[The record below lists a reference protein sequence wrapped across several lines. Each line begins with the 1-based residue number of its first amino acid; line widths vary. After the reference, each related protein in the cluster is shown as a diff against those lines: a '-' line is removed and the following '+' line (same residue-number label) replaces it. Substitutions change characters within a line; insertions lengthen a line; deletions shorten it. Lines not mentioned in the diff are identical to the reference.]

1 MIVSQLKHHF
11 RRLPILLLVVFSTH
25 SQNLFAQDCSLL
37 CDLLFPP
44 SVQPVQPILSEDSDS
59 CDIILIAPQYS
70 FDGFEVNVTWELD
83 GVSAG
88 SGPTTTILNN
98 DALEADSITMIFE
111 VISTGEIPD
120 TCYCPF
126 TTFFPELID
135 INNYPWSCDCQPG
148 GPPVPSFDVEYIY
161 GCGEVEV
168 LFYNTTVEEQLYD
181 LEWTFGVDANTIT
194 SNEIDYG
201 LTFVTVDDNSILPL
215 PVALT
220 VIDTNGCQGVI
231 EENITIPNSP
241 NLCDS
246 IDFTL
251 DVMGT
256 DSCDITVGINP
267 IEFQYDTAAYDLTIN
282 YSWLA
287 SDPAF
292 LQIVGDN
299 NATINNSYALTQEN
313 LTLTIEIILES
324 IVDPAQ
330 SITCVCSEEY
340 SLTDIVDEYEYFSC
354 DCQPGGPPIADFNV
368 FNEGECGN
376 QGIAFENNSTGG
388 LGSNYE
394 WSFGNNG
401 EYGQSFE
408 SSPTVDIIVDGG
420 MSSEVPV
427 NLTIT
432 DANGCES
439 SVTQNVAVLQT
450 PNPGT
455 DLEILPICT
464 SLSDDESET
473 VILTFTPEPFFQ
485 FGIDQISIDWG
496 LGETL
501 FYTAPPFQPTFEIE
515 SPGYDTIGVYYINLE
530 LLGLNGCITT
540 INEELFVGNN
550 PQIGS
555 ANPGNTD
562 GLCSPVELTF
572 PITNFIQN
580 EISTVY

>member
-1 MIVSQLKHHF
+1 
-11 RRLPILLLVVFSTH
+11 
-25 SQNLFAQDCSLL
+25 
-37 CDLLFPP
+37 
-44 SVQPVQPILSEDSDS
+44 
-59 CDIILIAPQYS
+59 
-70 FDGFEVNVTWELD
+70 
-83 GVSAG
+83 
-88 SGPTTTILNN
+88 
-98 DALEADSITMIFE
+98 
-111 VISTGEIPD
+111 
-120 TCYCPF
+120 
-126 TTFFPELID
+126 
-135 INNYPWSCDCQPG
+135 
-148 GPPVPSFDVEYIY
+148 
-161 GCGEVEV
+161 V

-580 EISTVY
+580 EISTVYEVYWGDGSLETTYTHQELLDLMDPTTEEVEVSHEYSISSCGYTTPNESPNSFYFIIRASNGCGESITSVDPVRIHLEPAPNITGDTIACVNELVSFSSPSTGTWVDSDSNDECEDGAPNWYVIPMQGQIPPDPSSLPNASNPDTSSVFETTFLEPGLYQINVLEQ